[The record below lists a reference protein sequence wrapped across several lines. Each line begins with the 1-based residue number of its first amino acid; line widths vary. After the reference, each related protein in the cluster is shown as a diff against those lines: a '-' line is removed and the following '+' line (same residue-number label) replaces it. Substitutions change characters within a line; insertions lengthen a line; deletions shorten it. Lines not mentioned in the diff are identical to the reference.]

1 MMTVQLQRILVV
13 LLGCIASWVVY
24 TITRAITV
32 ERSPASRVR
41 RMVNQGGSTIL
52 DRSGQKLASRMG
64 ISLDSWKVSLNFAQ
78 IGGSFLSWSVGGIFA
93 RGVVGAAV
101 VAIAIVVFHLPIFAW
116 LLAAILFFMP
126 FLQVRAKADKVK
138 KKVNRILPETAT
150 VIAAEMDAG
159 STAGQAVERAAELP
173 GPLGV
178 ILSDAVSAAR
188 QSNRPMFSRGRSK
201 GILLEKLE
209 EHELV
214 ELNRFAMQLDRV
226 AAKGVDAPRI
236 MIEIARGLAREYR
249 SHVQQTAANMDSAL
263 LMPMT
268 LFFFLPFMLVI
279 LAPIMTAFSSM
290 FF

>member
-1 MMTVQLQRILVV
+1 MNVQLQRILVV
-13 LLGCIASWVVY
+13 FLGCIASWVVY
-24 TITRAITV
+24 TITRSITV
-32 ERSPASRVR
+32 EKSPAARVR
-41 RMVNQGGSTIL
+41 RMVSQGGTSVL
-52 DRSGQKLASRMG
+52 DRNGQKLASRLG
-64 ISLDSWKVSLNFAQ
+64 ISLDSWKVMLIFAQ
-78 IGGSFLSWSVGGIFA
+78 IGGSYLGWSVGGIFA
-93 RGVVGAAV
+93 RGVVMAAMV
-101 VAIAIVVFHLPIFAW
+101 LIAIVVFRLPIIAW
-116 LLAAILFFMP
+116 LLAGILFFMP

-138 KKVNRILPETAT
+138 KQVGRILPETAT

-188 QSNRPMFSRGRSK
+188 QSNRPMFSHGRSK

-209 EHELV
+209 EYQLV

-249 SHVQQTAANMDSAL
+249 SHVQQTAANMDTAL

-268 LFFFLPFMLVI
+268 LFFFLPFMMVI
-279 LAPIMTAFSSM
+279 LLPILTAFSSM
-290 FF
+290 FA

>member
-1 MMTVQLQRILVV
+1 MMNVQLQRILVV
-13 LLGCIASWVVY
+13 LLGSIAAWVVY
-24 TITRAITV
+24 TITQNISLEKT
-32 ERSPASRVR
+32 PASRVR
-41 RMVNQGGSTIL
+41 RMVSEGGSTIF
-52 DRSGQKLASRMG
+52 DRSGQKLASRLG
-64 ISLDSWKVSLNFAQ
+64 ISLDSWKVALNFAQ
-78 IGGSFLSWSVGGIFA
+78 IGGSYRGWSVGGIFA
-93 RGVVGAAV
+93 RGFVMAV
-101 VAIAIVVFHLPIFAW
+101 VVLIAIVVFRLPFIAW
-116 LLAAILFFMP
+116 LLAGILFFLP

-138 KKVNRILPETAT
+138 KQVGRILPETAT

-173 GPLGV
+173 GPLGS

-209 EHELV
+209 EHQLV

-249 SHVQQTAANMDSAL
+249 SHVQQTAANMDTAL

-279 LAPIMTAFSSM
+279 LAPILTAFSSM